1 MQAFPLVLFPVL
13 GDAIQRLL
21 KFGTFFKSLALRI
34 SSLRDPTSSICS
46 LWCYI
51 QLRFLALVGF
61 STSWIFPFYCDSIVA
76 DKVATEVNVKI
87 VNLLFNSIRQNIGFQ
102 FLNWVKGRRKIMAP
116 DEMSGLTEELVGKR
130 LH

>member
-34 SSLRDPTSSICS
+34 SSLRDPTSSTCS

-87 VNLLFNSIRQNIGFQ
+87 VNLLFNSIRHCQ
-102 FLNWVKGRRKIMAP
+102 FLNWVKVRRKIMAP
-116 DEMSGLTEELVGKR
+116 HEMSGLTEELVGKR

>member
-34 SSLRDPTSSICS
+34 SSLRDPTSSTCS

-61 STSWIFPFYCDSIVA
+61 STSWIFPFYCDSFLTLHYFDPNAVA
-76 DKVATEVNVKI
+76 KCLICFFSWITIALWFHTSIKNQFREFISSILITVFFI
-87 VNLLFNSIRQNIGFQ
+87 ILL
-102 FLNWVKGRRKIMAP
+102 
-116 DEMSGLTEELVGKR
+116 LV
-130 LH
+130 